1 MRQAACH
8 GTWSGY
14 AATACL
20 QSLFILEA
28 ESTGEIYGG
37 TQRVKLGVETLLA
50 ILQGESRHADSL
62 RYAVGLLQVEK
73 KFRRSAALQQE
84 VGRRLEEIA
93 QVGEGLEQHERED
106 LQAGQVSALYS
117 ETISHVSPRIVVNGK
132 PQYLQNQRTVNWIRP
147 LASARRRTLRIDV
160 RPQDPDPRG
169 AVAADELGVSAGSH
183 PCGRP
188 RATALVRGF
197 FACGETAPPPCLR
210 LRPTGFSRAQAR
222 SHRVPACYV
231 RANSAIIWG

>member
-1 MRQAACH
+1 MKDRTLALSGLFQATELVRQAACH

-37 TQRVKLGVETLLA
+37 AQRVKLGVETLLA

-132 PQYLQNQRTVNWIRP
+132 PQYLQNPRTVNWIRALL
-147 LASARRRTLRIDV
+147 LAGLRSATLWHQLGGGRF
-160 RPQDPDPRG
+160 
-169 AVAADELGVSAGSH
+169 ELMF
-183 PCGRP
+183 GRKTLI
-188 RATALVRGF
+188 R
-197 FACGETAPPPCLR
+197 E
-210 LRPTGFSRAQAR
+210 AQ
-222 SHRVPACYV
+222 SLLM
-231 RANSAIIWG
+231 N